1 MLLLQP
7 VLSHLVR
14 RWTAPP
20 PHQSRQVPRTTIIS
34 VSALLGAN
42 LTIDLGEKASDN
54 DTLNLTG
61 INNLGLSVIDLS
73 AADQIMQVNGVINS
87 AIQTGIESVSASAVT
102 GSGAFNIVGNAENNT
117 ITGSKNSDAISLAN
131 GGNDTIVFKA
141 AASNGNDAITNF
153 TSGTV
158 DTTVGGDVLNL
169 IGLSSATFAILD
181 AGSTTISGVIGAT
194 VANTTGG
201 AGGTAIDNKLFF
213 VDDALVRLCW
223 ADSSSDCRH

>member
-1 MLLLQP
+1 MLLQP
-7 VLSHLVR
+7 GVTLGSAMDYT
-14 RWTAPP
+14 TA
-20 PHQSRQVPRTTIIS
+20 SIKRVPRTTLS
-34 VSALLGAN
+34 LSAARAN

-102 GSGAFNIVGNAENNT
+102 GSGAFNIVGSAENNT

-169 IGLSSATFAILD
+169 IGLS
-181 AGSTTISGVIGAT
+181 G
-194 VANTTGG
+194 N
-201 AGGTAIDNKLFF
+201 
-213 VDDALVRLCW
+213 LCNP
-223 ADSSSDCRH
+223 